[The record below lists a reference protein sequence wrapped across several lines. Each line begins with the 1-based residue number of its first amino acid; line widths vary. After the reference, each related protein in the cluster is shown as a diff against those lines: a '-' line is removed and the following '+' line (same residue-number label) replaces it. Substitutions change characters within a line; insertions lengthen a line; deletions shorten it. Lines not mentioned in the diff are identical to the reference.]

1 MKLFKKMVEY
11 FRSIFTDQYQRE
23 LQQTWTGRAINAISF
38 MMVILALVLWVT
50 LFALV
55 RGSLTAS
62 PVASGINTAASCFAF
77 FGGLILAIFL
87 GGWAGNLLRRVFW
100 KVLIKLGK

>member
-1 MKLFKKMVEY
+1 MRVIKKTVEY

-23 LQQTWTGRAINAISF
+23 LQQSWTGRAINAISF
-38 MMVILALVLWVT
+38 MMVILTLVLWVT

-55 RGSLTAS
+55 RDRLTAS
-62 PVASGINTAASCFAF
+62 PVTTGISTAASCFAF
-77 FGGLILAIFL
+77 FGGLLLAIFL

-100 KVLIKLGK
+100 KILIKLGK